1 MSMKRLLFALLV
13 LPSLLFS
20 QHTLSGE
27 FSPAEDF
34 TYAFLYHATPSG
46 SEYVDKAQLDSNG
59 KFNMILDSLNN
70 PGIYKI
76 VYAIPAEE
84 NNFDFI
90 YNGKESVAFKFDL
103 ETGVE
108 FTESNENK
116 LWTSYIKSMDMVN
129 RTLSNY
135 YIQKSTDEAAFM
147 EIVKTMD
154 NTQKAYEENSNG
166 MLTESLV
173 KANKP
178 YIPNQYEDLSTYA
191 RNLKSNYLKHVDFG
205 NTLLQSSDFLIERV
219 LAFVFGM
226 TSNTTDSSYKENVD
240 TLMDHIGEGNLKIKT
255 VLFEMIWRQFKQ
267 MGHTELTNYVAD
279 TYLLELANQT
289 NQPELIEEITIFK
302 NTSVGNKAPNFELQI
317 SKDGGIINTSLHDL
331 YLTDTYLLIFWS
343 STCGHCMDELPKIK
357 SYLAGHP
364 EVTVIAFGM
373 EDEDSDWETVI
384 KQFPDFI
391 HVLGIGKWDNPTSD
405 LYGVEATPSYFVL
418 DQDKTIVNKPYDF
431 EALKAFFK

>member
-1 MSMKRLLFALLV
+1 MKRLLFSILL
-13 LPSLLFS
+13 LPSLLIG
-20 QHTLSGE
+20 QHSLSGE

-46 SEYVDKAQLDSNG
+46 TEYVDKAQLDSEG
-59 KFNMILDSLNN
+59 KFQMTLDSIIN

-84 NNFDFI
+84 NYFDFI

-108 FTESNENK
+108 FTNSNENK

-129 RTLSNY
+129 RTLSNF
-135 YIQKSTDEAAFM
+135 YIQKSTDKAAFM
-147 EIVKTMD
+147 EIVNTMD
-154 NTQKAYEENSNG
+154 NTQKAYEENSKG

-173 KANKP
+173 RANKP

-191 RNLKSNYLKHVDFG
+191 RNLKSNYLKHVDFS

-219 LAFVFGM
+219 LAYVFGM
-226 TSNTTDSSYKENVD
+226 TTNTTDSVYKENVD
-240 TLMDHIGEGNLKIKT
+240 SLMNNIGEGNLKIKT
-255 VLFEMIWRQFKQ
+255 VLFEMIWQQFKQ
-267 MGHTELTNYVAD
+267 MGNTELTNYVAD
-279 TYLLELANQT
+279 TYLLQLANQT
-289 NQPELIEEITIFK
+289 NQEELIEEINIFK
-302 NTSVGNKAPNFELQI
+302 NTSVGNKAPNFDLQI
-317 SKDGGIINTSLHDL
+317 SKDGGTINTSLHDL
-331 YLTDTYLLIFWS
+331 YLTDKYLLIFWS

-357 SYLAGHP
+357 SYLASHP

-373 EDEDSDWETVI
+373 EDEDSNWETVI

-391 HVLGIGKWDNPTSD
+391 HVLGIGKWDNLTSD

-418 DQDKTIVNKPYDF
+418 DKDKTIIKKPYDF
-431 EALKAFFK
+431 DALKTFLK

>member
-1 MSMKRLLFALLV
+1 MKRLLFALLV

-46 SEYVDKAQLDSNG
+46 SEYVDKAQLDGNG
-59 KFNMILDSLNN
+59 KFNMTLDSLNS

-108 FTESNENK
+108 FKESNENK

-129 RTLSNY
+129 RTLSNF

-154 NTQKAYEENSNG
+154 NTQKAYEENSKG

-191 RNLKSNYLKHVDFG
+191 RNLKSNYLKHIDFG
-205 NTLLQSSDFLIERV
+205 NILLQSSDFLIERV
-219 LAFVFGM
+219 LAYVFGM
-226 TSNTTDSSYKENVD
+226 TTNTSDSLYKENVD

-255 VLFEMIWRQFKQ
+255 VLFEMIWQQFKQ

-302 NTSVGNKAPNFELQI
+302 NTSVGNKAPNFDIEI

-357 SYLAGHP
+357 SYLEGHP

-373 EDEDSDWETVI
+373 ENEDSNWETVI

-418 DQDKTIVNKPYDF
+418 DKDKTIINKPYDF
-431 EALKAFFK
+431 DALKTFLK

>member
-1 MSMKRLLFALLV
+1 MRLLLLSV
-13 LPSLLFS
+13 LFLPGFLFG

-46 SEYVDKAQLDSNG
+46 SEYVDKAQLDVEG
-59 KFNMILDSLNN
+59 KFNMTLDSLHN

-90 YNGKESVAFKFDL
+90 YNGKESVAFTFDL
-103 ETGVE
+103 EEGVE
-108 FTESNENK
+108 FTNSNENK

-129 RTLSNY
+129 RTLSNF
-135 YIQKSTDEAAFM
+135 YIQKSTDEVAFM
-147 EIVKTMD
+147 EIIKTLD
-154 NTQKAYEENSNG
+154 DTQKAYEENSKG

-173 KANKP
+173 NANKP
-178 YIPNQYEDLSTYA
+178 YIPGQYEDLSTYA
-191 RNLKSNYLKHVDFG
+191 SNLKLNYLKHVDFS

-219 LAFVFGM
+219 LAYVFGM
-226 TSNTTDSSYKENVD
+226 TANTTNSAYKENVD
-240 TLMDHIGEGNLKIKT
+240 TLMQNIGEGNLKIKT
-255 VLFEMIWRQFKQ
+255 MLFEMIWQQFRQ
-267 MGHTELTNYVAD
+267 MDNTELTNYVAD
-279 TYLLELANQT
+279 RYLLELANQT
-289 NQPELIEEITIFK
+289 DQQELIEEITIFK
-302 NTSVGNKAPNFELQI
+302 NTSVGNKAPNFDLQI
-317 SKDGGIINTSLHDL
+317 NKDGGLINTSLHDL
-331 YLTDTYLLIFWS
+331 YLTENYLLIFWS

-357 SYLAGHP
+357 SYLNNHP

-373 EDEDSDWETVI
+373 EDEDSDWETAI

-405 LYGVEATPSYFVL
+405 EYGVEATPSYFIL
-418 DQDKTIVNKPYDF
+418 DKDKTIINKPYDF

>member
-59 KFNMILDSLNN
+59 KFNMTLDSINN

-129 RTLSNY
+129 RTLSNF

-154 NTQKAYEENSNG
+154 NTQKAYEENSKG

-219 LAFVFGM
+219 LAYVFGM
-226 TSNTTDSSYKENVD
+226 TTNTTDSLYKENVD
-240 TLMDHIGEGNLKIKT
+240 NLMDHIGEGNLKIKT
-255 VLFEMIWRQFKQ
+255 VLFEMIWQQFKQ

-302 NTSVGNKAPNFELQI
+302 NTSVGNKAPNFDLQI

-357 SYLAGHP
+357 SYLEGHP

-373 EDEDSDWETVI
+373 EDDDSDWETVI

-418 DQDKTIVNKPYDF
+418 DKDKTIVNKPYDF